1 MNTHET
7 IRLIPGESIGPLK
20 LGMSPD
26 EILNALESIQFQ
38 WPPKGTTPVQ
48 VIEDRMFR
56 PDGTRL
62 IRYMNG
68 GSAPVPFFF
77 IVEYK
82 DDHAA
87 EISVNRDLS
96 VVWEQQMMRF
106 VDFFAT
112 PADILIPYL
121 KYFSACICGSADED
135 LGTEYIFPELGLRLW
150 REMAFHPKMLADEAY
165 MESIGEIILDE
176 FKNVFFEIVSVRKIG
191 G

>member
-1 MNTHET
+1 MNPTISP
-7 IRLIPGESIGPLK
+7 IRLIPGQSIGQLK

-26 EILNALESIQFQ
+26 EILYALDEMFPGSAAS
-38 WPPKGTTPVQ
+38 VQ
-48 VIEDRMFR
+48 IVEDRMFR

-87 EISVNRDLS
+87 EISVSRDLS
-96 VVWEQQMMRF
+96 VVWEQQMMQF
-106 VDFFAT
+106 VDFFGT

-121 KYFSACICGSADED
+121 KRFSACICDNADED
-135 LGTEYIFPELGLRLW
+135 LGTEYIFPELGLKLW
-150 REMAFHPKMLADEAY
+150 REMAFHHKLLLDEEY
-165 MESIGEIILDE
+165 MDSMSMVILDE
-176 FKNVFFEIVSVRKIG
+176 FKNVFFEIVSVRKNDFINI
-191 G
+191 